1 MILDQ
6 IKQVQYVGVK
16 ELADAAEQIL
26 KGMGSS
32 QEKGTVTEY
41 PNERTIR
48 FYITEGLLPPSEMKQ
63 GAASVFGY
71 PHLLTL
77 LVIKQLQSD
86 GLPISIIRQL
96 VAGKAPTELEQLL
109 SAEAVGVK
117 LISDPAE
124 LQEVMSKSEAELTEL
139 YGEPV
144 RKIEDQDAI
153 NEYIKAKGG
162 GEAKDYLKSLLA
174 PRKQPRDEEL
184 FTLSMAC
191 AGDGDEETPTPPKP
205 DQTILRSAARRAS
218 KRPPKTVESW
228 SRHEI
233 VSDVEIHIRQ
243 GYKPPDGDEETTE
256 LLTKIKETLGIRDNS

>member
-1 MILDQ
+1 MSIELDQ
-6 IKQVQYVGVK
+6 IKQVQYIGVK

-26 KGMGSS
+26 KETGSS

-96 VAGKAPTELEQLL
+96 VAGKTLTELEQIL
-109 SAEAVGVK
+109 SAGAIGVK
-117 LISDPAE
+117 VISDPAE

-162 GEAKDYLKSLLA
+162 SEAKEYLKSLLA
-174 PRKQPRDEEL
+174 PRKQTRDDEL
-184 FTLSMAC
+184 PAFSLA
-191 AGDGDEETPTPPKP
+191 EVPPKP
-205 DQTILRSAARRAS
+205 DKAILRSAVRRAS
-218 KRPPKTVESW
+218 HRSPKAVESW

-233 VSDVEIHIRQ
+233 VSGVEIHIRQ
-243 GYKPPDGDEETTE
+243 GYQPPDGDEETAG
-256 LLTKIKETLGIRDNS
+256 LLKKIKEALGIRKDS

>member
-1 MILDQ
+1 MRMKLDQ

-16 ELADAAEQIL
+16 ELADATGQIL
-26 KGMGSS
+26 KEIGSS
-32 QEKGTVTEY
+32 QGKGTVTEY

-109 SAEAVGVK
+109 SAEAIDVK
-117 LISDPAE
+117 VISDPAE
-124 LQEVMSKSEAELTEL
+124 LQEVISKSEAELTEL

-162 GEAKDYLKSLLA
+162 GDAKEYLKSLLT
-174 PRKQPRDEEL
+174 PRKQTDDEL
-184 FTLSMAC
+184 PAFSLAAAPS
-191 AGDGDEETPTPPKP
+191 KP
-205 DQTILRSAARRAS
+205 DKAILRSVVGRTS
-218 KRPPKTVESW
+218 PQSPKAVESW

-233 VSDVEIHIRQ
+233 VPGVEIHIRQ
-243 GYKPPDGDEETTE
+243 GYRPPNGDEETAK
-256 LLTKIKETLGIRDNS
+256 LLKEIKDALGIREDS

>member
-1 MILDQ
+1 MELDQ
-6 IKQVQYVGVK
+6 IKQVQYIGVK

-26 KGMGSS
+26 KETGSS

-48 FYITEGLLPPSEMKQ
+48 FYITEGLLPPSDMKQ

-86 GLPISIIRQL
+86 GLPISIIRPL
-96 VAGKAPTELEQLL
+96 VAGKTLTELEQIL
-109 SAEAVGVK
+109 SAGAIGVK
-117 LISDPAE
+117 VISDPAE

-153 NEYIKAKGG
+153 NEYIKPKGG
-162 GEAKDYLKSLLA
+162 GEAKEYLKSLLT
-174 PRKQPRDEEL
+174 PRKQTRD
-184 FTLSMAC
+184 
-191 AGDGDEETPTPPKP
+191 DEFLAFSLAEAPSKP
-205 DQTILRSAARRAS
+205 DKAILRSVVGRTSPRS
-218 KRPPKTVESW
+218 PKAIESW

-233 VSDVEIHIRQ
+233 VSGVEIHIRQ

-256 LLTKIKETLGIRDNS
+256 LLKKIKEALRIRRNS

>member
-1 MILDQ
+1 MELDQ
-6 IKQVQYVGVK
+6 IKQVQYIGVK

-26 KGMGSS
+26 KETGSS

-96 VAGKAPTELEQLL
+96 VAGKTLTELEQIL
-109 SAEAVGVK
+109 SAGAIGVK
-117 LISDPAE
+117 VISDPAE

-162 GEAKDYLKSLLA
+162 GEAKEYLKSLLA
-174 PRKQPRDEEL
+174 PRGRLRDDGLAFSMEGDSDEEA
-184 FTLSMAC
+184 TA
-191 AGDGDEETPTPPKP
+191 PPKP
-205 DQTILRSAARRAS
+205 DKAILRSAVRRAS
-218 KRPPKTVESW
+218 PKAVESW

-233 VSDVEIHIRQ
+233 APGVEVHIRQ
-243 GYKPPDGDEETTE
+243 GYTPPDGDEETTE
-256 LLTKIKETLGIRDNS
+256 LLKKIKDALGIPKTS